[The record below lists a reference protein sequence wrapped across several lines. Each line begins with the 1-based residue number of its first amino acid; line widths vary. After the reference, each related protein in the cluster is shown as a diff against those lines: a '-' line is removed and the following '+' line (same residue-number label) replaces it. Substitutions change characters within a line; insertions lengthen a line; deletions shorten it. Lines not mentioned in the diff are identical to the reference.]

1 MIALLGPDLGD
12 GQRRG
17 TLTNANSLQ
26 PVMGLLNANSVKS
39 WKAGH
44 MLNAEFGG
52 NGNSDANLTPLTT
65 AANNAHR
72 VFEGHIK
79 RMLLLC
85 NQLDRADANVNE
97 WYCVLYAVTVSPTTY
112 ANAPATNDMHS
123 YAYSHISLQYGFV
136 KLPKFPPLGA
146 PPHAMPGSAERSRPR
161 CPRRPEVAQ
170 LTGVVR
176 RNFAPSVN
184 IVNWLVVAN
193 MNGVYGIGFS
203 VEVHNEPHGTRG
215 CPGIGMTVTAYAPP
229 HGHRHSKPST
239 SCQALFSEPVS
250 PVEGALIVRRET
262 GVPLDAFERA
272 ASGGLRPL
280 RGHRPGL
287 QRLKLVRKPKFR
299 QFLAGLRSQPRMPV
313 NKPGWRAM
321 GPQFGECAKMTIK
334 RFVTIAFLFLG
345 AASPVLAD
353 DQKPANDAGT
363 LSAAVKPH
371 DGGDTTQSFQVMVCR
386 RSAKL
391 AAGKLRIGANPD
403 EYRSSKTCLLK

>member
-1 MIALLGPDLGD
+1 MATRIIPAAPGTGGRDRKQGVGREVVTEIHGPVRSYGPCPLTAPPNQVIHTGGSSMIALLGPDLGD

-17 TLTNANSLQ
+17 TPTNANSLQ

-146 PPHAMPGSAERSRPR
+146 PPHAMPAPPNVHGPVALADPKL
-161 CPRRPEVAQ
+161 AQ

-176 RNFAPSVN
+176 PNFAPSVN

-193 MNGVYGIGFS
+193 MNGVNGIGFS
-203 VEVHNEPHGTRG
+203 VEVHNEP
-215 CPGIGMTVTAYAPP
+215 
-229 HGHRHSKPST
+229 
-239 SCQALFSEPVS
+239 
-250 PVEGALIVRRET
+250 
-262 GVPLDAFERA
+262 
-272 ASGGLRPL
+272 
-280 RGHRPGL
+280 
-287 QRLKLVRKPKFR
+287 
-299 QFLAGLRSQPRMPV
+299 
-313 NKPGWRAM
+313 
-321 GPQFGECAKMTIK
+321 
-334 RFVTIAFLFLG
+334 
-345 AASPVLAD
+345 
-353 DQKPANDAGT
+353 
-363 LSAAVKPH
+363 
-371 DGGDTTQSFQVMVCR
+371 
-386 RSAKL
+386 
-391 AAGKLRIGANPD
+391 
-403 EYRSSKTCLLK
+403 